1 MRRNSTQLEL
11 ITPGATTWLPWVSD
25 PGSNRVD
32 GYPNFDGFTG
42 QSRTIRESAWQA
54 FLDSGEELEIIPDP
68 EPPLPNPDW
77 LSFNLTMIPPTTE
90 STFEVWL
97 GQFKEPYRVA
107 LVAASSQGDTERVQA
122 QYELLKNQIPP
133 TAEQIAEWQ
142 GIADASHVP
151 VSFEVG

>member
-1 MRRNSTQLEL
+1 MKVLYNTQTQEVSLYPRNDDEPVIGLSPEYLVLEK
-11 ITPGATTWLPWVSD
+11 IGSD
-25 PGSNRVD
+25 PPSPTAISSWEVN
-32 GYPNFDGFTG
+32 
-42 QSRTIRESAWQA
+42 
-54 FLDSGEELEIIPDP
+54 LEALEYCQVWTEP
-68 EPPLPNPDW
+68 EPPPPAPDW